1 MDLLYIVVDDVNV
14 PQEEAE
20 RLRDAGQ
27 QHMPDGD
34 AFHVSSV
41 AFGPS
46 TYYESAV
53 GLGLCVPALL
63 DVVLRAQASHDAMLI
78 GCFVDPGLRAAR
90 EISSVPILGG
100 GEAAFLFSQL
110 VSRRFGVVTIEDT
123 DIPEIHE
130 YLRTLGHEQRCV
142 GINAIGMPYH
152 KLVHD
157 PVHTLDLLTERSRPL
172 LAAGAEAVILGCMSF
187 GFYPFG
193 EQLSD
198 RLGVPVLDG
207 VRSGIAAAMA
217 LRILGTGHS
226 PRWVPKLDDRGA
238 LDDFLGS
245 LVQADSPNGRNVHG

>member
-1 MDLLYIVVDDVNV
+1 MDLLYIVVDDVV
-14 PQEEAE
+14 LAPEEAE

-27 QHMPDGD
+27 RHMPRGD
-34 AFHVSSV
+34 SFHVRSV

-63 DVVLRAQASHDAMLI
+63 DVVLREQASHDAMLI

-90 EISSVPILGG
+90 EVSSIPVLGG
-100 GEAAFLFSQL
+100 GEAAVIFSQL

-123 DIPEIHE
+123 DIPEIRE
-130 YLRTLGHEQRCV
+130 YLHTLGHEQRCV
-142 GINAIGMPYH
+142 GISAVGMPYYE
-152 KLVHD
+152 LVSN
-157 PVHTLDLLTERSRPL
+157 PEHTLDLLTESSRPL
-172 LAAGAEAVILGCMSF
+172 VASGADAIILGCMSF

-193 EQLSD
+193 EQLSA

-207 VRSGIAAAMA
+207 VRSGIAAAAA
-217 LRILGTGHS
+217 LRTLGTGHS
-226 PRWVPKLDDRGA
+226 RLWVPQLHDAGP

-245 LVQADSPNGRNVHG
+245 LVPVGSPDQRGVHG